1 MVKFFLYLCF
11 MKNILGFLFISFGVM
26 VALKEEYHC
35 KNYSEIFSKMT
46 NGGDIPKSDISV
58 EDQVIYISGLGDFNQ
73 SDLETASK
81 EITEVFGFKCEIIDP
96 IKTTSELYV
105 TNTDRLDEN
114 KCMVSLNPK
123 NKTVYVTNE
132 SLSSKYKAGAA
143 KKNGKFIIISN
154 TGNHVRKT
162 VLHEFGHT
170 LGMDHCVNNKC
181 IMATH
186 NIMTCN
192 GEFCNNCK
200 LKLKLK

>member
-1 MVKFFLYLCF
+1 

-58 EDQVIYISGLGDFNQ
+58 EDQVIYISGLGDFDQ

-81 EITEVFGFKCEIIDP
+81 AITEVFGFKCEIIDP

-132 SLSSKYKAGAA
+132 SLSSKNRAGAA
-143 KKNGKFIIISN
+143 KKKWEI
-154 TGNHVRKT
+154 HYY
-162 VLHEFGHT
+162 
-170 LGMDHCVNNKC
+170 
-181 IMATH
+181 
-186 NIMTCN
+186 
-192 GEFCNNCK
+192 
-200 LKLKLK
+200 LKYW

>member
-1 MVKFFLYLCF
+1 

-105 TNTDRLDEN
+105 TNTDRLDE
-114 KCMVSLNPK
+114 
-123 NKTVYVTNE
+123 
-132 SLSSKYKAGAA
+132 
-143 KKNGKFIIISN
+143 
-154 TGNHVRKT
+154 
-162 VLHEFGHT
+162 
-170 LGMDHCVNNKC
+170 
-181 IMATH
+181 
-186 NIMTCN
+186 
-192 GEFCNNCK
+192 
-200 LKLKLK
+200 

>member
-1 MVKFFLYLCF
+1 

-35 KNYSEIFSKMT
+35 KSYSEIFSKMT
-46 NGGDIPKSDISV
+46 NSGDSPKSGISV

-81 EITEVFGFKCEIIDP
+81 EITKVFGLKCEIIDP
-96 IKTTSELYV
+96 VKTTSELYV
-105 TNTDRLDEN
+105 TNTNRLDEN
-114 KCMVSLNPK
+114 KCMTSLNPK

-132 SLSSKYKAGAA
+132 SLSSKNRAGAA

-154 TGNHVRKT
+154 TSNNVGKT
-162 VLHEFGHT
+162 VLHELGHT
-170 LGMDHCVNNKC
+170 LGMDHCDNNKC
-181 IMATH
+181 VMATH
-186 NIMTCN
+186 NRMTCN

-200 LKLKLK
+200 TKLKLK

>member
-1 MVKFFLYLCF
+1 

-73 SDLETASK
+73 SDLEVASK
-81 EITEVFGFKCEIIDP
+81 EVTKVFGIKCEIIDP
-96 IKTTSELYV
+96 VKTTSELYI
-105 TNTDRLDEN
+105 TNTNRLDEN
-114 KCMVSLNPK
+114 KCMTSLNPK

-132 SLSSKYKAGAA
+132 SLSDKNRSGAA

-154 TGNHVRKT
+154 TSNNVGKT
-162 VLHEFGHT
+162 VLHELGHT
-170 LGMDHCVNNKC
+170 LGMDHCDNNKC
-181 IMATH
+181 VMATR
-186 NIMTCN
+186 NRMTCN
-192 GEFCNNCK
+192 GKFCNDCK

>member
-1 MVKFFLYLCF
+1 

-46 NGGDIPKSDISV
+46 NSGDSPKSDISV

-73 SDLETASK
+73 SDLEVASREVTK
-81 EITEVFGFKCEIIDP
+81 VFGIKCEIIDP
-96 IKTTSELYV
+96 VKTTSELYI
-105 TNTDRLDEN
+105 TNTNRLDEN
-114 KCMVSLNPK
+114 KCMTSLNPK

-132 SLSSKYKAGAA
+132 SLSDKNRAGAA

-154 TGNHVRKT
+154 TSNNVEKT
-162 VLHEFGHT
+162 VLHELGHT
-170 LGMDHCVNNKC
+170 LGMDHCDNNKC
-181 IMATH
+181 VMATR
-186 NIMTCN
+186 NRMTCN

-200 LKLKLK
+200 TKLKIK